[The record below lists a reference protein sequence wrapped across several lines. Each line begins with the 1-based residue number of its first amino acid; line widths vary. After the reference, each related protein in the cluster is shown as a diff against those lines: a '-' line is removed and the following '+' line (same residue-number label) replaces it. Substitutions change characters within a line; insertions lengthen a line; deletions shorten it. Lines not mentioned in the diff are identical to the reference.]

1 MHEIRLNNTNL
12 EMQFLP
18 HGTFLKYQDIYFMI
32 FRELLLILRVT
43 LKT

>member
-1 MHEIRLNNTNL
+1 MHEIRLNNTNQ
-12 EMQFLP
+12 EIQFLP
-18 HGTFLKYQDIYFMI
+18 HGAILKYQDSEFML